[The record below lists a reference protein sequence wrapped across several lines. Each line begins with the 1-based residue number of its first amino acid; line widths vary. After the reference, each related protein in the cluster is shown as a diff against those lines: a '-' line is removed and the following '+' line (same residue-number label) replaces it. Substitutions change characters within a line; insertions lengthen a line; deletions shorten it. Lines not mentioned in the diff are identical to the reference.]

1 MGENP
6 TNPTLQ
12 RPVIRYEYPL
22 NERVRT
28 LLRLEDLF
36 DRLNWHMEGA
46 HPLNH
51 HAALVTLFEI
61 ADVAARGDLKTDL
74 LQELERQRAA
84 LSALRS
90 NPNVELARLDG
101 VLQEIDAAH
110 AGIHRM
116 PGRVG
121 HHLKED
127 EWLTAVRQRAV
138 IPGGLCEFDL
148 PAYYRWLHEPA
159 ETRRGNLWQWL
170 SPLLPVH
177 AGLDIVL
184 RLMRESCRPGMQQ
197 AINGVYQQMLEPSA
211 RPAQMIQ
218 IGVDDEYCC
227 VPEISA
233 NKYMLNIRFVRSQPG
248 ESKVCADSMPFEL
261 TFCTL

>member
-1 MGENP
+1 M
-6 TNPTLQ
+6 
-12 RPVIRYEYPL
+12 IRYEYPL

-36 DRLNWHMEGA
+36 DRLGWHVGGE
-46 HPLNH
+46 HPYNH

-74 LQELERQRAA
+74 LQELERQRST
-84 LSALRS
+84 LSVLRG
-90 NPNVELARLDG
+90 NPDVEQTRLDG

-110 AGIHRM
+110 AGIHRLA
-116 PGRVG
+116 GRIG
-121 HHLKED
+121 QNLKED
-127 EWLTAVRQRAV
+127 EWITSVRQRAI

-148 PAYYRWLHEPA
+148 PAYHRWLHEPA
-159 ETRRGNLWQWL
+159 DNRRANLQQWIA
-170 SPLLPVH
+170 PMMPVRS
-177 AGLDIVL
+177 GLDIVL
-184 RLMRESCRPGMQQ
+184 RLMRESCNPGMQQ
-197 AINGVYQQMLEPSA
+197 AINGVYQQMLEA
-211 RPAQMIQ
+211 GVRPAQMIRV
-218 IGVDDEYCC
+218 GVDEDFCC

>member
-1 MGENP
+1 
-6 TNPTLQ
+6 
-12 RPVIRYEYPL
+12 VIRYEYPL

-36 DRLNWHMEGA
+36 DRMAWNTQGE

-74 LQELERQRAA
+74 LQELERQRST

-90 NPNVELARLDG
+90 NPDVEQTKLDG
-101 VLQEIDAAH
+101 VLQDIDSAH

-116 PGRVG
+116 AGRMG
-121 HHLKED
+121 QHLKED
-127 EWLTAVRQRAV
+127 EWLTAVRQRAA

-148 PAYYRWLHEPA
+148 PAYHRWLHESA
-159 ETRRGNLWQWL
+159 DARRENLQKWL
-170 SPLLPVH
+170 SPMLPVRS
-177 AGLDIVL
+177 GLNIVL

-197 AINGVYQQMLEPSA
+197 AINGVYQQMLEASA
-211 RPAQMIQ
+211 RPAQMIR
-218 IGVDDEYCC
+218 IGVDEEFCC

-248 ESKVCADSMPFEL
+248 EPKVCADSMSFEL

>member
-1 MGENP
+1 MVW
-6 TNPTLQ
+6 
-12 RPVIRYEYPL
+12 RVIRYEYPL
-22 NERVRT
+22 NERIRT

-36 DRLNWHMEGA
+36 DRMDWYTQGE

-51 HAALVTLFEI
+51 HSAMVTLFEI
-61 ADVAARGDLKTDL
+61 ADVAARGDLKTDI
-74 LQELERQRAA
+74 LQELERQRTA

-90 NPNVELARLDG
+90 NPDVEQTRLEG
-101 VLQEIDAAH
+101 VLKEIDEAH
-110 AGIHRM
+110 SGIHRM
-116 PGRVG
+116 AGRIG

-148 PAYYRWLHEPA
+148 PSYHRWLHNSA
-159 ETRRGNLWQWL
+159 EKRRESLQNWL
-170 SPLLPVH
+170 SPMLPVLE
-177 AGLDIVL
+177 GFDIVL
-184 RLMRESCRPGMQQ
+184 RLMRESCRPAMQQ
-197 AINGVYQQMLEPSA
+197 AVNGVYQQMLEVTT
-211 RPAQMIQ
+211 RPAQMIR
-218 IGVDDEYCC
+218 IGVGEDFCC

-248 ESKVCADSMPFEL
+248 EAKVCADSMPFEL

>member
-1 MGENP
+1 
-6 TNPTLQ
+6 
-12 RPVIRYEYPL
+12 VIRYEYPL

-36 DRLNWHMEGA
+36 DRLNWHVQGE
-46 HPLNH
+46 HPYNH

-74 LQELERQRAA
+74 LQELERQRSA
-84 LSALRS
+84 LSVLRG
-90 NPNVELARLDG
+90 NPDVEQTRLDG
-101 VLQEIDAAH
+101 VLQEIDMAH
-110 AGIHRM
+110 AGIYRLA
-116 PGRVG
+116 GRIG
-121 HHLKED
+121 QHMKED
-127 EWLTAVRQRAV
+127 EWLTAVRQRAI

-148 PAYYRWLHEPA
+148 PAYHRWLHEPT
-159 ETRRGNLWQWL
+159 ETRHANLRQWL
-170 SPLLPVH
+170 APMLPVRS
-177 AGLDIVL
+177 GLDIVL

-197 AINGVYQQMLEPSA
+197 AINGVYQQMLESGA
-211 RPAQMIQ
+211 RPAQMIRV
-218 IGVDDEYCC
+218 GVDEEFCC

-233 NKYMLNIRFVRSQPG
+233 NKYMLNIRFVRSLPG

>member
-1 MGENP
+1 MP
-6 TNPTLQ
+6 RL
-12 RPVIRYEYPL
+12 VIRYEYPL

-36 DRLNWHMEGA
+36 DRLNWHVEGD

-74 LQELERQRAA
+74 LQELERQRST
-84 LSALRS
+84 LSALRG
-90 NPNVELARLDG
+90 NPDVEQTKLDG
-101 VLQEIDAAH
+101 VLQEIDAEH
-110 AGIHRM
+110 ARIHRLA
-116 PGRVG
+116 GRIG

-127 EWLTAVRQRAV
+127 EWLTAVRQRAI

-148 PAYYRWLHEPA
+148 PAYHRWLHEQA
-159 ETRRGNLWQWL
+159 EIRRRDLQQWL
-170 SPLLPVH
+170 APMLPVRS
-177 AGLDIVL
+177 GLDIVL

-211 RPAQMIQ
+211 RPAQMIRV
-218 IGVDDEYCC
+218 GVDEEFCC

-233 NKYMLNIRFVRSQPG
+233 NKYMLNIRFVRSNPG